1 LCAERLGVT
10 GAGISIVSETGVREI
25 VCATDEVSERLET
38 LQFTLGAGP
47 CVDAARQRSPVMI
60 SDLEHPQDV
69 SISRWPT
76 LVASLSDFGAEAL
89 FAFPLCIGA
98 IAIGALDLYRS
109 VPGSLSSDDLSRALA
124 AADAVTL
131 CLLRDGDDGGTGGL
145 ESNRFAQV
153 HQATGMIQVQLGVP
167 TEDAFLLL
175 RARAFAS
182 GRPVIDIARDV
193 VERRLRFS
201 EEDT

>member
-1 LCAERLGVT
+1 MA
-10 GAGISIVSETGVREI
+10 
-25 VCATDEVSERLET
+25 D
-38 LQFTLGAGP
+38 
-47 CVDAARQRSPVMI
+47 DAARIAENVAQLRRRIADAAARSG
-60 SDLEHPQDV
+60 
-69 SISRWPT
+69 R
-76 LVASLSDFGAEAL
+76 
-89 FAFPLCIGA
+89 
-98 IAIGALDLYRS
+98 
-109 VPGSLSSDDLSRALA
+109 

-131 CLLRDGDDGGTGGL
+131 CLLRAGDGGPFGTAEGL
-145 ESNRFAQV
+145 DSNHFAQV

-201 EEDT
+201 EED